1 MIGIAITTRN
11 RPDVL
16 KRCLENMNK
25 HLPKDAV
32 LIVVDDASDTPIESD
47 YRFDYNAG
55 IPAAKNKCIELLMNT
70 GCTHFFLFDDDTWP
84 VTDDWHLPY
93 IESGIKHLSFT
104 FTSNKN
110 GKNNGRKL
118 IWNRNG
124 ISNYTKPCGCML
136 YFTREVVDKIG
147 GFDPDYIQWGFE
159 HIDFS
164 LRAFN
169 MNLTKQKYMD
179 VSNSLTLFHSMDWE
193 GISKASV
200 SSDVKIVSM
209 QANKER
215 FTKLSNH
222 RRKIKY
228 DHPSGGIVLAAYL
241 NSVNDPQRGEKWK
254 ADIDPLKKLIE
265 SCERNGVDYRIF
277 HDCLDVD
284 NENLIKVERQT
295 EYAPNVYRWFLF
307 KNWLDNNKVDN
318 VFMVDSTDVEV
329 LRNPF
334 LSINPDKLYVGDEYA
349 MRVDN
354 GWMRNNQELHLKT
367 LTDYR
372 KVISTNS
379 RNILPN
385 CGITG
390 GAYDI
395 VMEYLNYRVELQEKH
410 TKGLLHSTDMAIFN
424 YIVWKYFKNRITTGL
439 KVNTKF
445 KKYEYNKVSLFKH
458 K

>member
-1 MIGIAITTRN
+1 MIGISITSRN

-32 LIVVDDASDTPIESD
+32 LIVVDDASDNYVKSD

-55 IPAAKNKCIELLMNT
+55 IPAAKNKCIELLMKA
-70 GCTHFFLFDDDTWP
+70 GCNHLFLFDDDTWP
-84 VTDDWHLPY
+84 VTDNWHLPY

-118 IWNRNG
+118 IWSRNG

-200 SSDVKIVSM
+200 SSDIKIVSTLI
-209 QANKER
+209 N
-215 FTKLSNH
+215 FSLSTP
-222 RRKIKY
+222 KQ
-228 DHPSGGIVLAAYL
+228 S
-241 NSVNDPQRGEKWK
+241 
-254 ADIDPLKKLIE
+254 
-265 SCERNGVDYRIF
+265 
-277 HDCLDVD
+277 
-284 NENLIKVERQT
+284 
-295 EYAPNVYRWFLF
+295 
-307 KNWLDNNKVDN
+307 
-318 VFMVDSTDVEV
+318 
-329 LRNPF
+329 
-334 LSINPDKLYVGDEYA
+334 
-349 MRVDN
+349 
-354 GWMRNNQELHLKT
+354 
-367 LTDYR
+367 
-372 KVISTNS
+372 
-379 RNILPN
+379 
-385 CGITG
+385 
-390 GAYDI
+390 
-395 VMEYLNYRVELQEKH
+395 
-410 TKGLLHSTDMAIFN
+410 
-424 YIVWKYFKNRITTGL
+424 
-439 KVNTKF
+439 
-445 KKYEYNKVSLFKH
+445 
-458 K
+458 